1 MLMLMMICSSFSD
14 SNTRGV
20 TIGKIN
26 GKKERIS
33 LQTGPEGGFWPSRG
47 GGGHTRGH
55 AGRRPSSACQRERRG
70 DGVVGAGPRASE
82 GEKND
87 VRGSRGGEVG
97 QEKNRPPEF
106 DGGSPPV
113 TRFRAVG
120 EVVKHGWG

>member
-20 TIGKIN
+20 TIGKRN

-47 GGGHTRGH
+47 GHTRGH
-55 AGRRPSSACQRERRG
+55 AGRQPSSACQRERRG

-82 GEKND
+82 G
-87 VRGSRGGEVG
+87 RRTALGGSGGVG

-106 DGGSPPV
+106 YGGSPPV